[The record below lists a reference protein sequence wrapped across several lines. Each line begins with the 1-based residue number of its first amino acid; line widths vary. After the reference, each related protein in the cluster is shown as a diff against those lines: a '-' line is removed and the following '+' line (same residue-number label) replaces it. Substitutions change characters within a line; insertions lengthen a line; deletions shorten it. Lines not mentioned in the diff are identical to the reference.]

1 MGKKNLSYLPGN
13 EPKVTSLC
21 PALTKKYSVLI
32 PGMCPS
38 NLQNP
43 RGKVIPISVIGV
55 YPYVVYGEDKEWVG
69 GTEFQVIDVYAKKF
83 GFTPKLMRATGYDNE
98 GSVVDMVRK
107 IHLHFHIIF
116 LVFFLTG

>member
-1 MGKKNLSYLPGN
+1 MWVSRTYLPGN

-116 LVFFLTG
+116 LGFFLTG

>member
-1 MGKKNLSYLPGN
+1 M
-13 EPKVTSLC
+13 
-21 PALTKKYSVLI
+21 I
-32 PGMCPS
+32 RHGMCPP
-38 NLQNP
+38 NFQNP

-55 YPYVVYGEDKEWVG
+55 YPLVVYGEDKEWVG

-107 IHLHFHIIF
+107 HYSYLHTILISILFDR
-116 LVFFLTG
+116 LTERSAKLGWGNIP